1 VTFRELVIDNPL
13 QIEFKRAFRRFF
25 GVSRNGTLNAAILV
39 LCVMVYSIL
48 MLVVITYREFMS
60 PIAIL
65 ILQLIM
71 LTFIVPANLH
81 GAIAAEREKRTW
93 DMLLVAP
100 ITNAQ
105 IVIGKMIGGVL
116 LLLFVSALLIPA
128 TVLSFAGDNDA
139 TFGKVLAAEAVV
151 LGFAFFLAAL
161 SVFISART
169 KRAFAAQLTIYAVL
183 ILGLIVWP
191 IFTSVLV
198 PYREQGYLLF
208 MHPYY
213 ALVRI
218 WDPGSFDSMG
228 SGNSD
233 QALFT
238 GWLQLLVYLGAAAVL
253 TQITI
258 QTLTN
263 SDGDAGPRR

>member
-1 VTFRELVIDNPL
+1 MTFRELVTENPL

-25 GVSRNGTLNAAILV
+25 GVSRNGTLNTAILV
-39 LCVMVYSIL
+39 LCVMIYSIL

-65 ILQLIM
+65 VLQLIM

-105 IVIGKMIGGVL
+105 IVIGKMIGGIL
-116 LLLFVSALLIPA
+116 LLLFVSALLVPA
-128 TVLSFAGDNDA
+128 TILSFAGDRDA
-139 TFGKVLAAEAVV
+139 TIGRVLAGEAVV

-161 SVFISART
+161 SVFVSARA
-169 KRAFAAQLTIYAVL
+169 KRAFAAQLTIYAIL
-183 ILGLIVWP
+183 ILGLLVWP
-191 IFTSVLV
+191 IFVSVLV
-198 PYREQGYLLF
+198 SYRDQGFLLF

-213 ALVRI
+213 ALIRI
-218 WDPGSFDSMG
+218 WDPGSFGSMTGGSDDS
-228 SGNSD
+228 
-233 QALFT
+233 ALFT
-238 GWLQLLVYLGAAAVL
+238 GWLQLVVFVGAAAVL
-253 TQITI
+253 TQVTI